1 VESFA
6 KIEFD
11 SKEKLFTPRNK
22 ILQKCKELM
31 DNQSVHKVQ
40 GIREAIEAV
49 GARLIY
55 LPPYSPE
62 LSPIELCWS
71 KIKEFLRTKAARTY
85 DLLDQALAEAFEAVT
100 ALDAAGW
107 FAHCGLPV

>member
-1 VESFA
+1 
-6 KIEFD
+6 
-11 SKEKLFTPRNK
+11 
-22 ILQKCKELM
+22 M